1 MAGDDEDQSLTKQ
14 LLSMVLENNAIRET
28 VFPYMVSWMVF
39 NAVILLLLVWITFKL
54 TFGTTR

>member
-1 MAGDDEDQSLTKQ
+1 
-14 LLSMVLENNAIRET
+14 MVLENNAIRET